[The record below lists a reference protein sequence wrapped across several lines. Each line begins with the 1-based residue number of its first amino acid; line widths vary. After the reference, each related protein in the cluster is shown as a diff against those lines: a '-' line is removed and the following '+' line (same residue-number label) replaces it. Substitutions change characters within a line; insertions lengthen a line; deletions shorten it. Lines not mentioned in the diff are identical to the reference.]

1 MDVYDYLNMK
11 SSGHLIAALGLHGFN
26 FSAVKGVKGQVL
38 DFVVLLQEKQHQHQQ
53 RHLVHVVV
61 CHHTRTHM
69 LSSKSLIVTF
79 LKKKWFARWLR
90 TIGLELSKA
99 YALDSN

>member
-26 FSAVKGVKGQVL
+26 FSAMKGVKGQVL

-53 RHLVHVVV
+53 KHLVHV
-61 CHHTRTHM
+61 CHDTRTHM
-69 LSSKSLIVTF
+69 VSSISLVTF
-79 LKKKWFARWLR
+79 LKKKWFAR
-90 TIGLELSKA
+90 
-99 YALDSN
+99 